1 MLTVIVG
8 LGSALLFGFADFFG
22 GLAAKRVSA
31 IRVTALAAVTGL
43 VALCI
48 ALPLLGGAWSWQAV
62 VFGGLSGVAGAVAI
76 VLLYACL
83 AMGPM
88 SILSPLTAVVS
99 AIVPVIVGVS
109 RGDRLTGLGYSA
121 LALALV
127 AIVLVAFVRE
137 ERAVRPSLKA
147 LLMAVGSGAAIG
159 LFLILIDLTPD
170 DSGLVPLIANRAV
183 NATLMFISIGVLAV
197 WAARRPVRVAG
208 VELLN
213 PTPGTG
219 VGAGVA
225 AKTRN
230 GLRFKLQRAG
240 WRAGWR
246 AGLRF
251 AIVCGVID
259 AVANAVLLWGLR
271 IGDLSVMAVLSA
283 LYPAGTIILA
293 ALVLR
298 ERITLMQG
306 LGLALALA
314 AAGML
319 ALA

>member
-109 RGDRLTGLGYSA
+109 RGDRLTGLGYAA

-183 NATLMFISIGVLAV
+183 NATLMFIAIGVLAV
-197 WAARRPVRVAG
+197 WAARRGARVAG
-208 VELLN
+208 VVL
-213 PTPGTG
+213 PGGQAVATDAEG
-219 VGAGVA
+219 VGLL
-225 AKTRN
+225 T
-230 GLRFKLQRAG
+230 Q
-240 WRAGWR
+240 GWR

-298 ERITLMQG
+298 ERITLLQG

>member
-8 LGSALLFGFADFFG
+8 VGSALLFGFADFFG
-22 GLAAKRVSA
+22 GLAAKRMSA

-43 VALCI
+43 VVLCL

-99 AIVPVIVGVS
+99 AIVPVIVGVA
-109 RGDRLTGLGYSA
+109 RGDRLTGLGYAA
-121 LALALV
+121 LGVALV
-127 AIVLVAFVRE
+127 AIVLVAFVKE
-137 ERAVRPSLKA
+137 QRAVRPSLKA
-147 LLMAVGSGAAIG
+147 LLMATGSGAAIG

-170 DSGLVPLIANRAV
+170 DSGLVPLVANRAT
-183 NATLMFISIGVLAV
+183 NATLMFAVIGVLAV
-197 WAARRPVRVAG
+197 WSARRPVRVAG
-208 VELLN
+208 VVLPGGQAASMDADSVGLLS
-213 PTPGTG
+213 
-219 VGAGVA
+219 
-225 AKTRN
+225 R
-230 GLRFKLQRAG
+230 
-240 WRAGWR
+240 GWR

-298 ERITLMQG
+298 ERISPLQG
-306 LGLALALA
+306 VGLALALA